1 MVSPDPAGAFH
12 PLASGQ
18 PQRLSHLC
26 PSEGQATPGPAPGG
40 MKCRLSQTLGGW
52 EVAAQGPG
60 CGLFGFFQSRRGGSG
75 LNAVKRFT
83 VSHWS
88 CKRPVSADPP
98 AHAEVPLGISG
109 VSQLPWQSPLLF
121 LSCFPAA
128 GGSRPPAPH
137 PDHGKVQWEL
147 PPLFPRS
154 PKLVTT
160 CPSSHPGP
168 FSPALGFPPRHRGPS
183 SVHSTQSCLSLWRLS
198 LPAGRD

>member
-1 MVSPDPAGAFH
+1 MVSPDPAGTFH

-40 MKCRLSQTLGGW
+40 MKRRLFQTLGGW

-83 VSHWS
+83 VSHS
-88 CKRPVSADPP
+88 LCKRPVSADPP

-128 GGSRPPAPH
+128 GGAAPPPPILTMGRSSGNCLPSSPGVPNWLPPVLPPTQDPSLQLWVFH
-137 PDHGKVQWEL
+137 PDTEARHQSI
-147 PPLFPRS
+147 PLR
-154 PKLVTT
+154 
-160 CPSSHPGP
+160 
-168 FSPALGFPPRHRGPS
+168 AA
-183 SVHSTQSCLSLWRLS
+183 SLC
-198 LPAGRD
+198 GD